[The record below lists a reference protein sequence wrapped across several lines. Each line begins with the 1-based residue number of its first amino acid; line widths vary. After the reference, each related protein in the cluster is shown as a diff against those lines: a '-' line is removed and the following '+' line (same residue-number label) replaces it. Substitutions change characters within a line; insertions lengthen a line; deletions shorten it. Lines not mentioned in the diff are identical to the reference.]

1 MTSTKTVNKIGPS
14 PEVQQIMK
22 KHLQLEYDF
31 YEFVKERFYRLK
43 AELR

>member
-22 KHLQLEYDF
+22 KHLQFEYDF
-31 YEFVKERFYRLK
+31 YEFVKERFHRLK